1 MKNLRNLLATITL
14 MAVLIV
20 SASTARAGILMTD
33 GLKAD
38 DPQPCVETK
47 GDSTK
52 VDSGILVTFTGILVT
67 FTGILVTFKNDT
79 QTDCGILVTNK

>member
-1 MKNLRNLLATITL
+1 MKNLRKLLAAITL
-14 MAVLIV
+14 MTVLIV

-47 GDSTK
+47 

-67 FTGILVTFKNDT
+67 FKSDS